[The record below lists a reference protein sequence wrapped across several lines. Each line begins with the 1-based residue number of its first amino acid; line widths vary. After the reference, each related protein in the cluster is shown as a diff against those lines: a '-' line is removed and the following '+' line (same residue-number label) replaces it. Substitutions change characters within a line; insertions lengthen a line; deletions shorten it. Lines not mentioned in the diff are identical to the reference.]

1 MLVSAFA
8 LATVQ
13 AAVTI
18 PDKFRH
24 HTPDGQEPTS
34 PVGHRTISY
43 KGTFTLSGLPLVS
56 TPGNGNGLP
65 PNQAGGFMSLLSPLL
80 NLLSQASANSEVTSS
95 VTSTVTSST
104 TAASNCANTQVH
116 SAKWTQRTDD
126 ITAHQRPSPQSDIA
140 LEDAGVA
147 CPQPEDY
154 SMGAFRGEKKAP
166 ETDGDISREC
176 RAVDRGKE
184 TPKRVSPLVTSEIRN
199 NSYRMKSPPPYSALI
214 SRGPFLPPPPPP
226 LPSQLFFCAPQA
238 MSIDMKIDLAASP
251 SVSVAET
258 SGEPPEKY
266 PVKASIPET
275 VAAEKTY
282 ADVSSF
288 HGFSSGGI
296 MCQREVK
303 DEPMDCISDPIVSV
317 PPMMPDLLAV
327 GPSLLVSAPS
337 AIDYTQVLGPVRNSR
352 PRKYPTHSAKVPP
365 HERPYACQ
373 IEACDRRFSRSDE
386 LTRHMR
392 IHTGQKPFQCPSCD
406 RAFSRSDHLT
416 THVRTHTGEKP
427 FSCDICNRKFSRSD
441 ERARHMKIHMKAAQR
456 TDFSNSNLICAD
468 AAMPRTGLHDS
479 R

>member
-1 MLVSAFA
+1 MNVCSFT

-24 HTPDGQEPTS
+24 HTPDGQEPSS

-65 PNQAGGFMSLLSPLL
+65 QNQAGGFIHLLSPLL
-80 NLLSQASANSEVTSS
+80 NLLSQASASSESTSN
-95 VTSTVTSST
+95 VTSTTSAT
-104 TAASNCANTQVH
+104 NCANTQMH
-116 SAKWTQRTDD
+116 SAKWTQRTDG
-126 ITAHQRPSPQSDIA
+126 ISAHQRQSPHSDIA
-140 LEDAGVA
+140 SDDAGVT

-154 SMGAFRGEKKAP
+154 SMGAFRAEKKAL
-166 ETDGDISREC
+166 ETKCEISTEHS
-176 RAVDRGKE
+176 ANKSKE
-184 TPKRVSPLVTSEIRN
+184 TPNRESPLVTNEIRN

-214 SRGPFLPPPPPP
+214 PRGTFPPPPPP
-226 LPSQLFFCAPQA
+226 LPSPLFFCNPQA
-238 MSIDMKIDLAASP
+238 VSIDMKIDLAAP
-251 SVSVAET
+251 PDTSVAGATT
-258 SGEPPEKY
+258 SGEHPERY
-266 PVKASIPET
+266 PVKAPVPET
-275 VAAEKTY
+275 GAVEKTN

-288 HGFSSGGI
+288 HGFSSAGI
-296 MCQREVK
+296 LCRREVK
-303 DEPMDCISDPIVSV
+303 DEPMDCISDPIISET
-317 PPMMPDLLAV
+317 PMMPDLLAV

-337 AIDYTQVLGPVRNSR
+337 AIDYTRVSGPVRNSR
-352 PRKYPTHSAKVPP
+352 PRKYPTHTAKVPP
-365 HERPYACQ
+365 QERPYACQ

-427 FSCDICNRKFSRSD
+427 FSCDICSRKFSRSD
-441 ERARHMKIHMKAAQR
+441 ERARHMKIHLKAQR
-456 TDFSNSNLICAD
+456 TDFSNSNLVD
-468 AAMPRTGLHDS
+468 SDAMPRTGLNAS